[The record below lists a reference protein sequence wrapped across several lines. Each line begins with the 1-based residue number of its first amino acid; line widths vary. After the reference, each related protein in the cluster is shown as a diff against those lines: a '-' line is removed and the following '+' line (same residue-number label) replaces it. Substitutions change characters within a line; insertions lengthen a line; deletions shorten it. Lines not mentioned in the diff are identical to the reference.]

1 MTPALL
7 RLLMMR
13 LRGGFRQRLIQLTS
27 LRGLLFFLAFGGIIW
42 LLVVTNS
49 TSADLGNLTDAAL
62 DRQALSAQIST
73 FMPLGMLG
81 MTLLTV
87 ALATGPTFHFSPAEI
102 NFLFAGPFRRRDL
115 IIYKFSA
122 YVAGVTLSCALITP
136 FAQAQTGSV
145 LSAFIASLLTLIFVQ
160 LNSAVIGMAGQA
172 LEGSRLARI
181 RYPLIALLFV
191 AAIATALY
199 AWTAPDR
206 SVFDLLSEFRHS
218 WIGTI
223 ILLPYIVFSE
233 LFVAPSHFPHFP
245 HLAIWATI
253 AALINAA
260 LLAIVI
266 VLDARTTDRALKEN
280 ARQSDRWERIKQG
293 GSFWATQ
300 RTELSSIRRAP
311 ILGGLGPI
319 AWRQVTNAARNSF
332 KVIVVFVGI
341 AACVGPLASAVG
353 VPVTDTRALT
363 IIYVFFGFILPR
375 TLVCDFRGDLSRM
388 EIYKTLPIAP
398 WRICAGQLVVPVL
411 LTYVIALTMIV
422 SILVFEDG
430 VVTSVALILA
440 AFALPVAVL
449 IYAVENTIHL
459 LFPTKLI
466 PMGRADFEFLGRALV
481 EFIAKA
487 IVILAAVA
495 ASATMGL
502 VTFTATRSSLVLP
515 ALVSWVTLTLIGLL
529 TLIVLQYAFRRFAV
543 AETVD

>member
-1 MTPALL
+1 MNPALL

-13 LRGGFRQRLIQLTS
+13 LRGGLHQRLIQLTS

-42 LLVVTNS
+42 LLIVTYS
-49 TSADLGNLTDAAL
+49 TSADIGNLTDAAL

-102 NFLFAGPFRRRDL
+102 NFLFTGPFRRRDL

-136 FAQAQTGSV
+136 FAQAQTGSA

-172 LEGSRLARI
+172 LEGSRLARM
-181 RYPLIALLFV
+181 RHPVIALLVAV
-191 AAIATALY
+191 AAATALY

-223 ILLPYIVFSE
+223 ILLPYIVFAE
-233 LFVAPSHFPHFP
+233 LFVAPSLFPN
-245 HLAIWATI
+245 LAVWATI
-253 AALINAA
+253 AVLINAA
-260 LLAIVI
+260 LLGMVI
-266 VLDARTTDRALKEN
+266 VLDARTTDSALKEN

-293 GSFWATQ
+293 GSFWATE
-300 RTELSSIRRAP
+300 RTELGSIRRAP

-375 TLVCDFRGDLSRM
+375 TLVCDFRGDLNRM

-398 WRICAGQLVVPVL
+398 WRICAGQIVVPVL

-430 VVTSVALILA
+430 VVTSVAVILA

-466 PMGRADFEFLGRALV
+466 PMGRADFEFLGRSLV

-487 IVILAAVA
+487 IFILAAVA

-529 TLIVLQYAFRRFAV
+529 TLIVMQYAFRRFAV

>member
-13 LRGGFRQRLIQLTS
+13 LRGGLRQRLIQLTS

-42 LLVVTNS
+42 LLVVTYS
-49 TSADLGNLTDAAL
+49 TSADIGNLTDAAL
-62 DRQALSAQIST
+62 DRQALSTQIST

-136 FAQAQTGSV
+136 FAQAQTGSA

-172 LEGSRLARI
+172 LEGSRLARM
-181 RYPLIALLFV
+181 RYPVIALLFAV
-191 AAIATALY
+191 AVATALY

-223 ILLPYIVFSE
+223 ILLPYIVFAE
-233 LFVAPSHFPHFP
+233 LFVAPSHFPH
-245 HLAIWATI
+245 LAVWATI
-253 AALINAA
+253 AVLINAA
-260 LLAIVI
+260 LLVIVI
-266 VLDARTTDRALKEN
+266 MLDARTTDRALKEN
-280 ARQSDRWERIKQG
+280 ARQSDRWERMKQG
-293 GSFWATQ
+293 GSFWATK
-300 RTELSSIRRAP
+300 RTELGSIRRAP

-341 AACVGPLASAVG
+341 AACVGPLASALG
-353 VPVTDTRALT
+353 VSVTDTRALT

-430 VVTSVALILA
+430 VATSVAVILA

-466 PMGRADFEFLGRALV
+466 PMGRADFEFLGRSLV

-487 IVILAAVA
+487 IFILAAVA
-495 ASATMGL
+495 ASATIGL
-502 VTFTATRSSLVLP
+502 VTFTATRSSFVLP

-529 TLIVLQYAFRRFAV
+529 TLIVMQYAFRRFAV

>member
-1 MTPALL
+1 MNPALL

-13 LRGGFRQRLIQLTS
+13 LRGGFRMRLIQLTS

-42 LLVVTNS
+42 LLIVTN
-49 TSADLGNLTDAAL
+49 TSSSDMGYLTDAAP

-102 NFLFAGPFRRRDL
+102 NFLFTGPFRRRDL

-136 FAQAQTGSV
+136 FAQAQTGSA

-172 LEGSRLARI
+172 LEGSRLARM
-181 RYPLIALLFV
+181 RYPLIALLIV
-191 AAIATALY
+191 AAISTALY
-199 AWTAPDR
+199 AWTLPDR
-206 SVFDLLSEFRHS
+206 SVFDLLSAFRHS

-223 ILLPYIVFSE
+223 ILLPYIVFAE
-233 LFVAPSHFPHFP
+233 LFVAPSLFP
-245 HLAIWATI
+245 HLAVWAAI
-253 AALINAA
+253 AVLINIA
-260 LLAIVI
+260 LLWMVI
-266 VLDARTTDRALKEN
+266 VLDARTTDRALTEN

-293 GSFWATQ
+293 ASFWATE
-300 RTELSSIRRAP
+300 RTEVSSMRRAP
-311 ILGGLGPI
+311 MLGGLGPI
-319 AWRQVTNAARNSF
+319 AWRQATNAARNSF

-341 AACVGPLASAVG
+341 AACVGPLAAALGIS
-353 VPVTDTRALT
+353 VTDTRALT

-388 EIYKTLPIAP
+388 ENYKTLPIAP

-411 LTYVIALTMIV
+411 LTYVIALTMIASV
-422 SILVFEDG
+422 LVFENS
-430 VVTSVALILA
+430 VTTPVAVLLA
-440 AFALPVAVL
+440 AFALPVAML

-466 PMGRADFEFLGRALV
+466 PMGRADFEFLGRSLV

-487 IVILAAVA
+487 IFILSAVA
-495 ASATMGL
+495 ASASVGF
-502 VTFTATRSSLVLP
+502 VTFTTTSASLVLP
-515 ALVSWVTLTLIGLL
+515 ALASWIILALIGLL
-529 TLIVLQYAFRRFAV
+529 TLVVMQYAFRRFAV

>member
-13 LRGGFRQRLIQLTS
+13 LRGGLRQRLIQLTS

-42 LLVVTNS
+42 LLIVTNS
-49 TSADLGNLTDAAL
+49 TSADIGKLTGAAL
-62 DRQALSAQIST
+62 DRQALSTQIST

-102 NFLFAGPFRRRDL
+102 NFLFTGPFRRRDL
-115 IIYKFSA
+115 IIYKFSG

-136 FAQAQTGSV
+136 FAQAQTGSA

-172 LEGSRLARI
+172 LEGSRLAKM
-181 RYPLIALLFV
+181 RYPVITLFFAV
-191 AAIATALY
+191 AVATTLY
-199 AWTAPDR
+199 AWAAPDR
-206 SVFDLLSEFRHS
+206 SIFDLLSEFRHS
-218 WIGTI
+218 WIGTF
-223 ILLPYIVFSE
+223 ILLPYIVFAE
-233 LFVAPSHFPHFP
+233 LFVAPSHFPH
-245 HLAIWATI
+245 LAVWATI

-260 LLAIVI
+260 LLGIVI

-293 GSFWATQ
+293 GSFWATE
-300 RTELSSIRRAP
+300 RTELDSIRRAP

-319 AWRQVTNAARNSF
+319 AWRQATNAARNSF
-332 KVIVVFVGI
+332 KVIVVFVAI
-341 AACVGPLASAVG
+341 AACVGPLVSAVG

-411 LTYVIALTMIV
+411 LTYVIALIMIG
-422 SILVFEDG
+422 SILVFEGG
-430 VVTSVALILA
+430 VVTSVAVILA

-449 IYAVENTIHL
+449 IYTVENTIHL

-466 PMGRADFEFLGRALV
+466 PMGRADFEFLGRSLV

-487 IVILAAVA
+487 IFILAAVA

-502 VTFTATRSSLVLP
+502 VTFTATRSSLALP

-529 TLIVLQYAFRRFAV
+529 TLIVMQYAFRRFAV